1 MFFELLGALA
11 SVATET
17 VSEKVGE
24 VKEGYEKYYDDYSRR
39 TENWDDQRLIDEY
52 KRACS
57 SGNISRKMAMMKIL
71 QERGLTNS

>member
-11 SVATET
+11 SVATEK
-17 VSEKVGE
+17 VSEKVDE

-39 TENWDDQRLIDEY
+39 AEDWDNQRVIDEY
-52 KRACS
+52 KKACS
-57 SGNISRKMAMMKIL
+57 SGNISRKMAMTKIL

>member
-1 MFFELLGALA
+1 MFFELLGAVA
-11 SVATET
+11 SVATEKVT
-17 VSEKVGE
+17 EKVGE

-39 TENWDDQRLIDEY
+39 TENWDDQRVIEEY

-57 SGNISRKMAMMKIL
+57 SGSVPRKIAIIKIM

>member
-24 VKEGYEKYYDDYSRR
+24 VKEGYE
-39 TENWDDQRLIDEY
+39 
-52 KRACS
+52 
-57 SGNISRKMAMMKIL
+57 
-71 QERGLTNS
+71 